1 MCQFNTFMI
10 NADFLDGEK
19 ICKIS
24 SIFEKVGY
32 ENFCEYSNPKLRNTE
47 PNMRLFLSG
56 SLCDCGSIIT
66 KRVVIDEEEE
76 QKECNTLKH
85 IISEILEQD
94 IPEVCLFSHWY
105 KGNNLNEKVCL
116 EKNVVK
122 VSLKDI
128 KPDTFRNLFY
138 DQTLKITK

>member
-19 ICKIS
+19 ICRLS
-24 SIFEKVGY
+24 SIFEEVGY
-32 ENFCEYSNPKLRNTE
+32 DNFCEYSNPKLRNIA

-66 KRVVIDEEEE
+66 KKIIVDEEEE
-76 QKECNTLKH
+76 KKECNTLKH
-85 IISEILEQD
+85 IITKILDAD

-105 KGNNLNEKVCL
+105 KGNNVNERVCL
-116 EKNVVK
+116 ERK
-122 VSLKDI
+122 VIDVALSEVGE
-128 KPDTFRNLFY
+128 DTFRNLFY
-138 DQTLKITK
+138 DQALRIKK

>member
-24 SIFEKVGY
+24 SIFEKMGY
-32 ENFCEYSNPKLRNTE
+32 ENFCEYSNSKIRNVE

-66 KRVVIDEEEE
+66 KKVVIDEEEE
-76 QKECNTLKH
+76 KKECDTLKY
-85 IISEILEQD
+85 IISGILDQD

-105 KGNNLNEKVCL
+105 KGSNVNEKICL
-116 EKNVVK
+116 EKKVIE
-122 VSLKDI
+122 VSLDDI
-128 KPDTFRNLFY
+128 KEDTFRNLFY
-138 DQTLKITK
+138 DQTLKIKK